1 MFSLESVQ
9 AALRQFQLDGWLLG
23 DFRGRNVLA
32 QRVLG
37 LPSGHST
44 RRWFYWI
51 PAAGSPCK
59 LVHRIESG
67 ALDAVPGEKR
77 VYLRWQE
84 LEAGLSA
91 ILPQGARVAMEY
103 SPRNRIPYVAQV
115 DAGTIELVR
124 SLGVDVVSSGDL
136 IQVFE
141 ATWDETAWQSHVEAS
156 QRVLAA
162 FDHAWNFIAAEVR
175 RRGQVRE
182 TEVQSELMRFFDEQ
196 HLVTDHPPIVA
207 AGPHSGDPHY
217 APQAESDAAIVPG
230 SFVLLD
236 LWAKLRDPGAVF
248 ADYTRVGYLG
258 DTPPEAHRNIF
269 AIVAAARDA
278 AIDRVRRAMAS
289 GEPLCGWQ
297 VDRAAR
303 DLIEQAGYG
312 DAFIH
317 RTGHSIGQETH
328 GNGANMDDLETH
340 DERQVL
346 PATCFSIEPG
356 IYLDAFGIRSEVN
369 VYVDPARN
377 VHVTGQPQTEIFCVP
392 LG

>member
-9 AALRQFQLDGWLLG
+9 AALRQFQLDGWLLC

-32 QRVLG
+32 GRVLG
-37 LPSGHST
+37 LTAGHST

-51 PAAGSPCK
+51 PAEGSPQK

-67 ALDAVPGEKR
+67 ALDRLPGEKR

-84 LEAGLSA
+84 LEAGLA
-91 ILPQGARVAMEY
+91 AMLPSGGRVAMEY
-103 SPRNRIPYVAQV
+103 SPRNSIPYVAQV
-115 DAGTIELVR
+115 DAGTVELVR
-124 SLGVDVVSSGDL
+124 SLGAEVVSSGDL
-136 IQVFE
+136 IQAFE
-141 ATWDETAWQSHVEAS
+141 AVWDEAAWQSHLAAS

-162 FDHAWNFIAAEVR
+162 FEHGWAYIADQVR
-175 RRGQVRE
+175 SRGQVRE
-182 TEVQSELMRFFDEQ
+182 SEVQDELMRFFDQ
-196 HLVTDHPPIVA
+196 QGLVTDHPPIVA

-217 APQAESDAAIVPG
+217 APQPGSDAAIVPG

-236 LWAKLRDPGAVF
+236 IWGKLREPGAVF

-258 DTPPEAHRNIF
+258 DEPPETIRRVF
-269 AIVAAARDA
+269 EIVAAARDA
-278 AIDRVRRAMAS
+278 AVECVRQAFAA
-289 GEPLCGWQ
+289 GETLCGWQ

-303 DLIEQAGYG
+303 EVIEQAGYG
-312 DAFIH
+312 EAFIH

-346 PATCFSIEPG
+346 PGTCFSIEPG
-356 IYLDAFGIRSEVN
+356 IYLDDFGIRSEVN
-369 VYVDPARN
+369 VYVAPAGN
-377 VHVTGQPQTEIFCVP
+377 VHVTGNPQTQIQSVP
-392 LG
+392 L